1 MKEWE
6 QSLAQTILKGG
17 IRVVENPY
25 FAEAGA
31 PKIEQEN
38 NDKAEQSGS
47 YPQGKNDENVHVES
61 EEIGLKNG
69 DVSLY

>member
-1 MKEWE
+1 M
-6 QSLAQTILKGG
+6 
-17 IRVVENPY
+17 RVVENPY
-25 FAEAGA
+25 FAKAGA

-47 YPQGKNDENVHVES
+47 YPQGKNDENVQVES

-69 DVSLY
+69 NTTLY